1 MSGISNRAKTGEP
14 AMRALKACLPEK
26 VNAAG
31 IVRELKDLGYIIIP
45 LPYTKP
51 ARRGNE
57 VDKERPYDPWIG
69 TSHSARLL
77 AGG

>member
-1 MSGISNRAKTGEP
+1 MSTSNRAKTGEP

-31 IVRELKDLGYIIIP
+31 IVRELSDLGYIIIP
-45 LPYTKP
+45 KAYTKP

-57 VDKERPYDPWIG
+57 VQKPYDPWIG
-69 TSHSARLL
+69 KSHSARLL
-77 AGG
+77 HGG